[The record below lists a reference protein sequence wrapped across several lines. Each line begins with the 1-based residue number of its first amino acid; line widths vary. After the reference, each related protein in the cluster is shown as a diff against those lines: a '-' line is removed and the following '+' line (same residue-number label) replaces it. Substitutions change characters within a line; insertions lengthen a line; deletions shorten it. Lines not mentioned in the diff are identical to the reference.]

1 MTKDK
6 IIEDYL
12 AREDRYEAFFDIIV
26 PHLRPGRDVMAA
38 LPEEKWFIMGIKEH
52 DVVLF
57 TVYPN
62 DNVITL
68 NKRIVNPIP
77 FVSASTEKEFIN
89 HIKSILKD
97 E

>member
-12 AREDRYEAFFDIIV
+12 AREDRYEAFFDVIA
-26 PHLRPGRDVMAA
+26 PHLKPGRDVMAVN
-38 LPEEKWFIMGIKEH
+38 PDEEWFVIGIKEK
-52 DVVLF
+52 DIGLF

-62 DNVITL
+62 DNVIVL
-68 NKRIVNPIP
+68 NEGIMIL
-77 FVSASTEKEFIN
+77 FASASTEKEFIN
-89 HIKSILKD
+89 HIKSMLKD

>member
-26 PHLRPGRDVMAA
+26 PHLKPGRDVMAVH
-38 LPEEKWFIMGIKEH
+38 PSEEWLVMGIK
-52 DVVLF
+52 DAKVDLF
-57 TVYPN
+57 YVYPN
-62 DNVITL
+62 DNVIVL
-68 NKRIVNPIP
+68 ADMVMVP
-77 FVSASTEKEFIN
+77 FASVSTEKEFIN
-89 HIKSILKD
+89 HIKNILKD